1 MFNINYYK
9 QIICNILIGF
19 MLTYIDD
26 DKITQEEL
34 QIFFADS
41 EPSVKHNKDKGCQ
54 KEYGNHND
62 YI

>member
-1 MFNINYYK
+1 
-9 QIICNILIGF
+9 

-54 KEYGNHND
+54 KEYGNHNN